1 VSLLENG
8 AKDNIQDDEDTEE
21 DVAMKLSEL
30 DEDNDQKISP
40 I

>member
-8 AKDNIQDDEDTEE
+8 VKEKSQDGDDTEE

-30 DEDNDQKISP
+30 NEDND
-40 I
+40 